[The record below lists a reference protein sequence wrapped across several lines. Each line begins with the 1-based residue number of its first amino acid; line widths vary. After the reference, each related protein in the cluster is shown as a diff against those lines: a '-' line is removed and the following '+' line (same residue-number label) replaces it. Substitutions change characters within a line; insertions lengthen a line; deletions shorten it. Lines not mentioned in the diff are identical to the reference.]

1 MGDDLIVKSKVRDF
15 VSKKNFRIGQDAFNS
30 LSAVVANTVTNAM
43 ERAKSNGR
51 KTIKGY
57 DC

>member
-1 MGDDLIVKSKVRDF
+1 MADLVVKSKVREVASSKGF
-15 VSKKNFRIGQDAFNS
+15 RVSGDSFDA
-30 LSAVVANTVTNAM
+30 LSGVVADCMNKAM
-43 ERAKSNGR
+43 DRAKSNGR